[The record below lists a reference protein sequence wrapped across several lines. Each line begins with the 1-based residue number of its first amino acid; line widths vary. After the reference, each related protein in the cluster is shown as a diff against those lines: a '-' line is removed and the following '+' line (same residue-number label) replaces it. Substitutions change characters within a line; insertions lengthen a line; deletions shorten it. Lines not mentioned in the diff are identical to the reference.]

1 MNKHVVR
8 YFIICTVLLYVA
20 SATIASAVSLP
31 DTGQTKCYDNTRE
44 ISCPL
49 PGQPFYGQD
58 AQYGTNLQSF
68 IDLGSGIVRDNVTGL
83 EWQQATAPGDYTW
96 NEAISYC
103 EDLTLGGHS
112 DWRLPTIKELSTLV
126 DSSIPSPGPTINTA
140 YFPDT
145 RASIYFSSTIYASDS
160 FILWVVYF
168 DRGRVFLSDK
178 SVFHYVRAVR
188 GEPFPANNF
197 IDNGDGTVTDT
208 STGLMW
214 QQDTALGTYTWQEAL
229 AYCENLTLAGYS
241 DWRLPNRNEL
251 QSLVDYSRYNPAINP
266 DYFLN
271 TRATYYWSSTTY
283 ANGPSYAWIVDF
295 SYGFMNISNKSNGH
309 YVRAVR
315 GGQDW
320 EFGDWDGDGVLN
332 PADNCPYRS
341 NPDQADRDGDGV
353 GDVCDNC
360 PQVYNP
366 DQSDVDTDWVGDR
379 CDNCPALT
387 NNNQSD
393 TDGDGI
399 GDVCDNCPA
408 TYNPDQADFDGE
420 GKGDAC
426 DPVALRFQ
434 AIEQAL
440 QNCGCPVTPTAVQLS
455 SLKAAPGDKKITLTW
470 QTETEPDNAGF
481 NIWRAEGFQKINEAL
496 IPAMGSPIDGAAY
509 NFVDEWVLN
518 GKRYFYLLEDIDT
531 NGISTFHGPVKA
543 VPRWWL
549 GVGK

>member
-8 YFIICTVLLYVA
+8 YLIICTVLLYVA

-58 AQYGTNLQSF
+58 AQYGTNRQSF
-68 IDLGSGIVRDNVTGL
+68 TDLGNGIVRDNVTGL

-126 DSSIPSPGPTINTA
+126 DSSIPSPGPAINTA

-160 FILWVVYF
+160 FSLWVVYF

-178 SVFHYVRAVR
+178 SVFDYVRAVR

-214 QQDTALGTYTWQEAL
+214 QQETALGIYTWREAL

-251 QSLVDYSRYNPAINP
+251 QSLVDYSLYKPAINTAYFP
-266 DYFLN
+266 D
-271 TRATYYWSSTTY
+271 TRPSQYWSSTTY
-283 ANGPSYAWIVDF
+283 ASDPSTAWGVFYNYGQGVGFNKLDRYA
-295 SYGFMNISNKSNGH
+295 
-309 YVRAVR
+309 VRAVR
-315 GGQDW
+315 GGLC
-320 EFGDWDGDGVLN
+320 GDLGDADGDTVCDG
-332 PADNCPYRS
+332 ADNCPTTYNPGQEDEDS
-341 NPDQADRDGDGV
+341 NGV
-353 GDVCDNC
+353 GDVCEGSSTTTTVPGEGC
-360 PQVYNP
+360 TVAVQPMFLPLTPGLLPQLRRIV
-366 DQSDVDTDWVGDR
+366 
-379 CDNCPALT
+379 LT
-387 NNNQSD
+387 
-393 TDGDGI
+393 GDGA
-399 GDVCDNCPA
+399 NWNR
-408 TYNPDQADFDGE
+408 TS
-420 GKGDAC
+420 
-426 DPVALRFQ
+426 
-434 AIEQAL
+434 
-440 QNCGCPVTPTAVQLS
+440 AVS
-455 SLKAAPGDKKITLTW
+455 I
-470 QTETEPDNAGF
+470 
-481 NIWRAEGFQKINEAL
+481 
-496 IPAMGSPIDGAAY
+496 
-509 NFVDEWVLN
+509 
-518 GKRYFYLLEDIDT
+518 EDIPIVMPLRIQPAQIHAIIVIPSMLFGRFT
-531 NGISTFHGPVKA
+531 PGEKA
-543 VPRWWL
+543 VSVVTGTALCTGTVNIP
-549 GVGK
+549 